1 MECHP
6 VGVVKWEVVGNNPGG
21 SCPMGSRPGPCCIK
35 LSYLTKSF
43 PNGESSWWGRQS
55 GWSKCCLMGSR
66 PGRESSG
73 WELFSGELS

>member
-1 MECHP
+1 MVESHP
-6 VGVVKWEVVGNNPGG
+6 SG
-21 SCPMGSRPGPCCIK
+21 SCPVG
-35 LSYLTKSF
+35 SF